1 MKPRVL
7 VTREVFDAVLSYL
20 RGHCEVDDNQRDTPL
35 PAPELIDRLSEKD
48 GALVTAADRIDRA
61 VLDFCP
67 QLKAVSTIAVGYD
80 NIDVGACT
88 ARGILV
94 TNTPG
99 VLTDT
104 TADHAWALL
113 MAVARR
119 IPHADRWVRA
129 GQWKGWRF
137 KDWLGFDVYGKTLGI
152 FGMGRIGQ
160 AVAKRARGFEMP
172 VLYHNRSRLPREVEA
187 FCNAELATKET
198 LLRSADFVVLTLPHS
213 PETHHLISAAELAL
227 MKPSAVL
234 VNIGRGGVVDDVAL
248 VEALVEGRIAAAGL
262 DVFEGEPLLDS
273 GFLSLSNVVLSP
285 HIGSASHAT
294 RMKMAMLAAENL
306 IAALTTGR
314 APNPVNPEAR
324 KPR

>member
-1 MKPRVL
+1 MKPRIL

-20 RGHCEVDDNQRDTPL
+20 RGHCEVEDNQRDTPL
-35 PAPELIDRLSEKD
+35 PTPELIDRLSDKD
-48 GALVTAADRIDRA
+48 GALVTAAERIDRA

-80 NIDVGACT
+80 NIDIGACS

-113 MAVARR
+113 MAAARR
-119 IPHADRWVRA
+119 IPQADHWVRA

-137 KDWLGFDVYGKTLGI
+137 KDWLGLDVHGKTLGI
-152 FGMGRIGQ
+152 IGMGRIGQ
-160 AVAKRARGFEMP
+160 AVARRARGFDMR
-172 VLYHNRSRLPREVEA
+172 VLYHNRSRLPREIEA
-187 FCNAELATKET
+187 SCNAELATKDE
-198 LLRSADFVVLTLPHS
+198 LLCSSDFVVLTLPHTE
-213 PETHHLISAAELAL
+213 ETQHLIGVAELAR
-227 MKPSAVL
+227 MKLSAVL
-234 VNIGRGGVVDDVAL
+234 VNIGRGGVVDDAAL
-248 VEALVEGRIAAAGL
+248 VEALGDGRIAAAGL
-262 DVFEGEPLLDS
+262 DVFEGEPMLDS
-273 GFLSLSNVVLSP
+273 GFLNLSNVVLSP

-306 IAALTTGR
+306 IAALTGGR
-314 APNPVNPEAR
+314 PPNPVNPEVQNAT
-324 KPR
+324 